1 MSTFGLSFIDTD
13 ISNYVAD
20 PTIAVHT
27 YQDFN
32 LKMLTMFIPMPEP
45 KVQTVDLPFSNGSV
59 DLTEAA
65 GITPYADRKCLY
77 KR

>member
-27 YQDFN
+27 YQDFK
-32 LKMLTMFIPMPEP
+32 LRMLTM
-45 KVQTVDLPFSNGSV
+45 
-59 DLTEAA
+59 
-65 GITPYADRKCLY
+65 
-77 KR
+77 